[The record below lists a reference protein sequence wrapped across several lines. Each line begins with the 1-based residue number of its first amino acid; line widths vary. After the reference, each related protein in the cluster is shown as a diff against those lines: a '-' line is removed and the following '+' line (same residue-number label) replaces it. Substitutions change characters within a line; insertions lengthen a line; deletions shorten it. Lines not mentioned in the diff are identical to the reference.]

1 LFNSEDDNKEEI
13 SFADA
18 YKSQILNK
26 DDEEETSSKNLII
39 ILLLVA
45 IVIGLSIF
53 GYIYMSKMSQSEVQN
68 SEVKKVKVIKE
79 ITEEEPPKSN
89 MLNNI
94 NELID
99 EEPTEERNLDN
110 SEIDTSK
117 NSNTKKD
124 KVEVKENK
132 KGVKQKGEET
142 YLEQLAELSKEI
154 DGEAKKK

>member
-26 DDEEETSSKNLII
+26 NDEEETSSKNLII

-99 EEPTEERNLDN
+99 EEPTEEKNLDN

>member
-1 LFNSEDDNKEEI
+1 MFNSEDDNKEEI

-26 DDEEETSSKNLII
+26 NDEEETSSKNLII

-99 EEPTEERNLDN
+99 EEPTEEKNLDN

>member
-1 LFNSEDDNKEEI
+1 MFNSEDDNKEEI